1 MFKKIKDLVK
11 NAGEKILYKINAKF
25 FSNNELIEILAL
37 TFDEHLRWEEEID
50 LSTQVEYD
58 IITDFAPNEI
68 AEVESQEKGSTKDRL
83 LAVTSLYDENSYVT
97 CFALEAI
104 KDAAFKLWPWQVKK
118 EVQGTAKHEAFHVRQ
133 YNYIIKHGGTEAID
147 RLVEYMATVDYED
160 NILEA
165 GAYLY
170 QWFEYVQDFETC
182 FQQFINPTT
191 NEKELLSTAAA
202 TNNKK

>member
-1 MFKKIKDLVK
+1 MFKEIKNLVK
-11 NAGEKILYKINAKF
+11 STGEKILHKINSKI
-25 FSNNELIEILAL
+25 FSNDELIKILAL
-37 TFDEHLRWEEEID
+37 TFDKHLCWEEEID

-58 IITDFAPNEI
+58 IITDFAPDEI

-83 LAVTSLYDENSYVT
+83 LAVTSLYDRNSYVT

-104 KDAAFKLWPWQVKK
+104 KDMAFKLWPWQVKK
-118 EVQGTAKHEAFHVRQ
+118 EIQGIAKHEAFHVRQ

-147 RLVEYMATVDYED
+147 RLVKYMATVDYED

-182 FQQFINPTT
+182 FQQFINPDEK
-191 NEKELLSTAAA
+191 EKELLSTAAS
-202 TNNKK
+202 TNNKE